1 METPIL
7 IDHGSFAQEIC
18 VSISVVGRLIVW
30 DEPQVIQLDEIACPL
45 SSPNQGWLLGGGMV
59 EQYVTS
65 RLDDQQEFVPLDY
78 EPPLLAAGRFTT
90 VARFGA
96 LPPLEWDD

>member
-7 IDHGSFAQEIC
+7 IDQGSFAQEIR

-30 DEPQVIQLDEIACPL
+30 DEAQVIQFDEIAYPM

-59 EQYVTS
+59 EQDETP
-65 RLDDQQEFVPLDY
+65 RLDGQEEFVPLDY

-90 VARFGA
+90 VARRGA
-96 LPPLEWDD
+96 LPPVEWDY